1 MVGSRRPQYDV
12 GRWLIERLIGL
23 ELASGEAGII
33 SLRTLVAIIVAPLL
47 PIYLL
52 ILSTGQVLP
61 VVRFVDT
68 YPTALAIGGPLY
80 LLLRFSRKTRLWH
93 FILFSFFAFGFL
105 TFASTALS
113 YQQLTFAASGGI
125 DRVLDGELTI
135 AGWVRCV
142 HVGTVVG
149 IYAAVG
155 GITVWTFAHWHVFNR
170 VREHLAVA
178 LPVLMVFVAANVLA
192 FQAIDWSGYEP
203 PDLGCHSAGSGGP
216 MRRPSI
222 YLQISEAEWPELRA
236 IFERVATDFGLS
248 YRDTSETRPGVVNLL
263 YLSMCRD
270 NGLQVTV
277 NEQRW
282 VRPPEVDVPGSD
294 QGVYVFVRAADDN
307 QEWRTVT
314 EELLEGFDRLWGE
327 DVRFRDGSG
336 YFVPR
341 PVDLFVEE

>member
-1 MVGSRRPQYDV
+1 M
-12 GRWLIERLIGL
+12 
-23 ELASGEAGII
+23 
-33 SLRTLVAIIVAPLL
+33 
-47 PIYLL
+47 
-52 ILSTGQVLP
+52 
-61 VVRFVDT
+61 
-68 YPTALAIGGPLY
+68 
-80 LLLRFSRKTRLWH
+80 
-93 FILFSFFAFGFL
+93 
-105 TFASTALS
+105 S
-113 YQQLTFAASGGI
+113 YQQLTLAASGGI
-125 DRVLDGELTI
+125 DRVVDGELTV
-135 AGWVRCV
+135 AGWLRCIR
-142 HVGTVVG
+142 VGTVVG

-155 GITVWTFAHWHVFNR
+155 GITVWAFAHWHVFNR

-178 LPVLMVFVAANVLA
+178 LPVLMLFITANVVA

-216 MRRPSI
+216 TRRPSI

-248 YRDTSETRPGVVNLL
+248 YWDASETRPGVVNLL

-270 NGLQVTV
+270 NGLQVSV

-282 VRPPEVDVPGSD
+282 VRRSQVDVPGSD
-294 QGVYVFVRAADDN
+294 GGVYVFVRAADED

-314 EELLEGFDRLWGE
+314 KELLESFDGLWGE

-341 PVDLFVEE
+341 PVEFIAEE